1 VSFGFLLLAFAAAV
15 NPCRASLV
23 LPAQTPALAL
33 GALVALAACAAVALA
48 GSVVLEALD
57 VSPESFRLAAALVL
71 GLEGLRALLLPRPA
85 AEPELPGLGAALV
98 PIAFPLLL
106 QPGVV
111 MLALAAGG
119 DDVAGRGIGAL
130 CVALGVAVLAGALR
144 VGERGEALLA
154 AGGRLTGALE
164 VAVAVALAV
173 DAVRDV

>member
-1 VSFGFLLLAFAAAV
+1 MTADADTTPPPPPGRGAHWTAGRIV
-15 NPCRASLV
+15 LV
-23 LPAQTPALAL
+23 VL
-33 GALVALAACAAVALA
+33 GSIVAL
-48 GSVVLEALD
+48 
-57 VSPESFRLAAALVL
+57 
-71 GLEGLRALLLPRPA
+71 
-85 AEPELPGLGAALV
+85 LGAALV

-144 VGERGEALLA
+144 VGERGEVLLA